1 MNVIICDDKKEEM
14 EGTVYF
20 CRDYFL
26 KKGMPCG
33 ITATTEPKD
42 IWKEL
47 PDILILDIEMPKM
60 SGIEIKQRLEGEDK
74 PLIIFVTG
82 YEEHM
87 PEAFGRNV
95 IGFLMKPVKGYQLE
109 KMLDSAMNLLTRDFI
124 FTFEDGSAVSSKE
137 ILQVVMDHGYADL
150 LYCDGRRKSWKRQTM
165 KALEPELVK
174 QYFIRIDEGCMVNCR
189 YIRGFEGSYVV
200 LTDGL
205 GKLKVSRRRKAACQE
220 KFREYC
226 VKMAKYA

>member
-33 ITATTEPKD
+33 ITATTEPED

-95 IGFLMKPVKGYQLE
+95 IGFLMKRFEMQNKRE
-109 KMLDSAMNLLTRDFI
+109 KRISLILLAAGI
-124 FTFEDGSAVSSKE
+124 F
-137 ILQVVMDHGYADL
+137 L
-150 LYCDGRRKSWKRQTM
+150 LGG
-165 KALEPELVK
+165 ELSV
-174 QYFIRIDEGCMVNCR
+174 R
-189 YIRGFEGSYVV
+189 
-200 LTDGL
+200 L
-205 GKLKVSRRRKAACQE
+205 
-220 KFREYC
+220 
-226 VKMAKYA
+226 